1 MSKLDSIKAYPNAC
15 SWTRSHE
22 DVLDWLK
29 YDERKSRLVI
39 LGTPGTG
46 KSTLA
51 GYLIDHVSRCIQ
63 ETKSDEV
70 LLYYFCG
77 FGANT
82 DPSSHSIERSSSATI
97 LMTLLRQILASYPT
111 YRDVEDEVIEGVLS
125 YNRNMIP
132 DHLLQNWI
140 VSLLSSFGRVR

>member
-1 MSKLDSIKAYPNAC
+1 MDSIKAYSGAC
-15 SWTRSHE
+15 SWSQSHE
-22 DVLDWLK
+22 DVLGWLENK
-29 YDERKSRLVI
+29 DKKSHLLI

-51 GYLIDHVSRCIQ
+51 GYLIDLVSKFIR

-77 FGANT
+77 FDVNS
-82 DPSSHSIERSSSATI
+82 DPLTHTTETSSSRTI
-97 LMTLLRQILASYPT
+97 LMTFLRQILATHPT
-111 YRDVEDEVIEGVLS
+111 YRDIEEEVIQGILS

-132 DHLLQNWI
+132 EHMLKKWI
-140 VSLLSSFGRVR
+140 VLLLASFARVR